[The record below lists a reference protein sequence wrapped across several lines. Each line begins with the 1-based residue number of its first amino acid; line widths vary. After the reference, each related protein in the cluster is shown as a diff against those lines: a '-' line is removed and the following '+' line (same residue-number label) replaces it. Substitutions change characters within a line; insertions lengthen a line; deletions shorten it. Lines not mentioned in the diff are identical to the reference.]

1 MKFPCN
7 DGNAYKEIN
16 QSGDPHGPTE
26 LVCFTWYELCAWFHM
41 ANSHR
46 RSQLG
51 PGASVPTQNFDALIP
66 SHKIWKRLSQDPLKK
81 KKQLINLQPHP
92 QYYDFSSPKIIKK
105 KCGKILISKES
116 HPMSL
121 ELFLRI
127 RNIKSTFNNQNLF
140 FVIKNKKI

>member
-1 MKFPCN
+1 
-7 DGNAYKEIN
+7 
-16 QSGDPHGPTE
+16 
-26 LVCFTWYELCAWFHM
+26 M

-105 KCGKILISKES
+105 KKMLKNFDVERKSSNES
-116 HPMSL
+116 RTV
-121 ELFLRI
+121 F
-127 RNIKSTFNNQNLF
+127 
-140 FVIKNKKI
+140 KNKKYKKHV